1 MFNLVNSYI
10 LLYVFLAGKKKQKDD
25 SGGSPP
31 TTAEEQRGSSG
42 PDHQGR
48 IKKKGSMVLFFRS
61 KIRGNHLLV
70 IDDYFNERIVSIHRF
85 DANSVAKEERN
96 WNPRSLVCI
105 SLQPR
110 ELAVINGPTT

>member
-1 MFNLVNSYI
+1 M
-10 LLYVFLAGKKKQKDD
+10 FLACKEKQKDD
-25 SGGSPP
+25 SGGSPL
-31 TTAEEQRGSSG
+31 TMAEEQQGSSG
-42 PDHQGR
+42 PDHQGI
-48 IKKKGSMVLFFRS
+48 IKRKVAWFSFFRS

-70 IDDYFNERIVSIHRF
+70 IDDYFNEQIVSIHRF

-110 ELAVINGPTT
+110 ELAVKWSNNNTILIVLM